1 MTIIIIQTTN
11 DSKFKFYPQTHRRLS
26 KKFFPLVA
34 NTKVGLYSSSK
45 GQGLIGLTGCGGK

>member
-34 NTKVGLYSSSK
+34 NTKIGLYSSSK